1 MKKKTLKLKGIKTPK
16 LFLFIHGFTNGRMKT
31 AAVDSESGNLNSAYI
46 HGKIYQF
53 NKLCHERVVQ
63 LDRGLSELR
72 TEAQTLILELNE
84 MVVPPLYRANELATN
99 SAGDAVTKDSIAAA
113 QACRAAAANAEKADQ
128 AASQRKQERENIL
141 ARRAWIIRR
150 LVAIREK
157 LALEERI
164 CFEEL
169 AATADALRNCFCA
182 YGHGA
187 LLKPINHTYI
197 PPVDYQCYLDG
208 FRADYLVLKTK
219 ITNVLEKEAD

>member
-1 MKKKTLKLKGIKTPK
+1 MKKKTLKLKGLKTPK

-46 HGKIYQF
+46 HGKVYLF
-53 NKLCHERVVQ
+53 DKLCHDRVIQ
-63 LDRGLSELR
+63 LDCGLSEIR

-84 MVVPPLYRANELATN
+84 LVVPPLYGSNDMATN
-99 SAGDAVTKDSIAAA
+99 GIGSANAPDTVAAA
-113 QACRAAAANAEKADQ
+113 QAGRASAASAEKAAQ
-128 AASQRKQERENIL
+128 AAAQRKQERENIL

-164 CFEEL
+164 CSEEL

-187 LLKPINHTYI
+187 LLKPINTTYI
-197 PPVDYQCYLDG
+197 PLIDYQCYLDG
-208 FRADYLVLKTK
+208 FRADYLVLKAK

>member
-1 MKKKTLKLKGIKTPK
+1 
-16 LFLFIHGFTNGRMKT
+16 MKT
-31 AAVDSESGNLNSAYI
+31 AAVDSESGNLNSSYI

-53 NKLCHERVVQ
+53 DKLYHERVVQ
-63 LDRGLSELR
+63 LERSLSEIR
-72 TEAQTLILELNE
+72 TEAETLILELNE
-84 MVVPPLYRANELATN
+84 LVVPPPYHSNGLATN
-99 SAGDAVTKDSIAAA
+99 STGGVVTQDSIVAA
-113 QACRAAAANAEKADQ
+113 QARRAAAANAEKA
-128 AASQRKQERENIL
+128 ASQHKQERVNIL
-141 ARRAWIIRR
+141 ARRAWIVRR

-187 LLKPINHTYI
+187 LLKPINTTYI
-197 PPVDYQCYLDG
+197 PLIDYQGYLDG
-208 FRADYLVLKTK
+208 YWTDHEALKVK

>member
-1 MKKKTLKLKGIKTPK
+1 MKKKTLKLKGLKTPK

-46 HGKIYQF
+46 HGKVYLF
-53 NKLCHERVVQ
+53 DKLCHDRVIQ
-63 LDRGLSELR
+63 LDCGLSELR
-72 TEAQTLILELNE
+72 TEAETLLLELNE
-84 MVVPPLYRANELATN
+84 LVVPPLYHANDLATHGVN
-99 SAGDAVTKDSIAAA
+99 ASDTVVAA
-113 QACRAAAANAEKADQ
+113 QAGRAAAACAEKAAQ
-128 AASQRKQERENIL
+128 AAAQRKQERENIR
-141 ARRAWIIRR
+141 ARRSWIIRR

>member
-1 MKKKTLKLKGIKTPK
+1 MKKKVLKLKGLKTPK
-16 LFLFIHGFTNGRMKT
+16 WCLFIHGFTNGRMKT
-31 AAVDSESGNLNSAYI
+31 VAVDSENGNLNSAYI

-53 NKLCHERVVQ
+53 NKLCHERVCQ
-63 LDRGLSELR
+63 LDCDLSERR
-72 TEAQTLILELNE
+72 TEAETLILELNE
-84 MVVPPLYRANELATN
+84 MVVPPPYRSNDLAVNSTGIANASDT
-99 SAGDAVTKDSIAAA
+99 VAAA
-113 QACRAAAANAEKADQ
+113 QAGRAAAANAEKDAK
-128 AASQRKQERENIL
+128 AAAQRKQERENIL
-141 ARRAWIIRR
+141 ARRAEIIRR

-169 AATADALRNCFCA
+169 AATADALRSCFCA

>member
-1 MKKKTLKLKGIKTPK
+1 MKKKTLKLKGLKTPK
-16 LFLFIHGFTNGRMKT
+16 LCLFILGFTNGRMKT

-53 NKLCHERVVQ
+53 DKLCHERVVH
-63 LDRGLSELR
+63 LERGLSELR

-84 MVVPPLYRANELATN
+84 LVVPPPYRSNDLATN
-99 SAGDAVTKDSIAAA
+99 STGGVVTQDSILAA
-113 QACRAAAANAEKADQ
+113 QARRAAAANAEKAAQ
-128 AASQRKQERENIL
+128 AASQHKQEQENIL
-141 ARRAWIIRR
+141 ARRAWIVRR

-169 AATADALRNCFCA
+169 AATADTLRNCFCA

-187 LLKPINHTYI
+187 LLKPINTTYI
-197 PPVDYQCYLDG
+197 PPIDYQCYLDG
-208 FRADYLVLKTK
+208 YWTDHEALKVK